1 MTRTRTKTRT
11 REIIASSWKIWMLPK
26 KILSWTFKHLVWFW
40 LLWSKTLSLTFN
52 DLECYGVR
60 SCSWHSIILDAILE
74 ALVLNFEHLGWY
86 ALKHCPWITNILN
99 LGCHAVRPCHQSSN
113 TFDATVSGLVLKFQ
127 TCLMLLCK
135 ILSLTFQH
143 LGCYGA
149 RFCP

>member
-1 MTRTRTKTRT
+1 L
-11 REIIASSWKIWMLPK
+11 KIWMLPK
-26 KILSWTFKHLVWFW
+26 KRSSWTLKHFVWLW
-40 LLWSKTLSLTFN
+40 LLWSKTLSDFILNIQWSWVLRCT
-52 DLECYGVR
+52 VR
-60 SCSWHSIILDAILE
+60 SCSWHSIILDATLE

-86 ALKHCPWITNILN
+86 ALRHCPWITNILN

-143 LGCYGA
+143 LGCYGV